1 MVFNLEPR
9 PVWARPYL
17 NRICSIGSYL
27 CFLKFKRDRIPSL
40 VDEPRLCDLSVIT
53 GPVMPLLALLDR
65 RGSFSACLVL
75 LGRSHSCLT
84 DSTPFFCFFHLN
96 LQSYC

>member
-1 MVFNLEPR
+1 S
-9 PVWARPYL
+9 RPYL

-27 CFLKFKRDRIPSL
+27 CVLNFKGDRILSL

-65 RGSFSACLVL
+65 RGSFSACLVR
-75 LGRSHSCLT
+75 LGRSRSCLT
-84 DSTPFFCFFHLN
+84 DSSSLFFAF
-96 LQSYC
+96 SI

>member
-1 MVFNLEPR
+1 MVFKLEPR
-9 PVWARPYL
+9 PAWARPYL

-27 CFLKFKRDRIPSL
+27 CVHKFKGDRILSL
-40 VDEPRLCDLSVIT
+40 VDETRLCDLSVIT

-84 DSTPFFCFFHLN
+84 DFLLLLLFPFEFAVL
-96 LQSYC
+96 

>member
-27 CFLKFKRDRIPSL
+27 CVHKFKGDRILSL

-53 GPVMPLLALLDR
+53 GPVMPLRALLDR
-65 RGSFSACLVL
+65 RGSFSACLSYYNLCEIVSSFAEY
-75 LGRSHSCLT
+75 GCNSH
-84 DSTPFFCFFHLN
+84 
-96 LQSYC
+96 